1 MRVSILLRAF
11 LFLTISGAN
20 ALANSPVADL
30 RPGRYF
36 MSFNAVD
43 KRFADPD
50 QKVWSHSFREM
61 PSGALVDEG
70 FYIYCT
76 IFFQE
81 NEELTKVARIA
92 YRPGPQRD
100 HLDMISDIGQETHHV
115 LVTAA
120 SGETFDVFAP
130 RLNVAEVLV
139 LNMRSALASFLSD
152 TKTKLTFVQIGM
164 DPAEK
169 PFFGQMGTR
178 RNPARV
184 TQEDLKRL
192 QYRFDLV
199 E

>member
-1 MRVSILLRAF
+1 MRVSVLLHTF
-11 LFLTISGAN
+11 LFLAISGAN
-20 ALANSPVADL
+20 ALANPPVAEL
-30 RPGRYF
+30 KPGRYY

-50 QKVWSHSFREM
+50 QKVWSHSFGDM

-76 IFFQE
+76 IFYQE
-81 NEELTKVARIA
+81 NDALKKVARIA

-130 RLNVAEVLV
+130 GLNVAEVLV
-139 LNMRSALASFLSD
+139 LNMRNALASFLSE

-169 PFFGQMGTR
+169 SFFGQMGTR

-184 TQEDLKRL
+184 TQEDFRRL